1 MTHILQQPGPI
12 LESKG
17 TGANFQKEQKKK
29 MEKGKN
35 TKIWEKMYK
44 IENILKKG
52 RWLHAIIA
60 RHKLLE

>member
-29 MEKGKN
+29 MKKGKN

-52 RWLHAIIA
+52 R
-60 RHKLLE
+60 

>member
-17 TGANFQKEQKKK
+17 AGANFQKEQKKMMK
-29 MEKGKN
+29 KGKN

-52 RWLHAIIA
+52 R
-60 RHKLLE
+60 